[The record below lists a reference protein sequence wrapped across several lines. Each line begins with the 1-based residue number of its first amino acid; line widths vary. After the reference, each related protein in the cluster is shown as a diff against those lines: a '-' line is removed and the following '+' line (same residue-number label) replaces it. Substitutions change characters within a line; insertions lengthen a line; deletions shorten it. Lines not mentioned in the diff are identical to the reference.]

1 MILKPLKQLV
11 EFFLICFFLLIPGLS
26 YSEQTETKIS
36 ADTVTVSPDG
46 MLKAS
51 GNVVVKY
58 GQITV
63 KAEALSFNQKINS
76 ISVKEISEFYD
87 GQEIKFSADKADL
100 DGELSEGIIF
110 AARILLDEAIKIR
123 AEQVRLDNSGISS
136 AKGISRV
143 TSCEECE
150 DKDPNWYL
158 TASSAKR
165 DFENSN
171 IIYRNVTLRV
181 KGLPVA
187 YLPFLRMPDPTV
199 DRAQGFLVPEAA
211 LTSNLATGLKLP
223 YFVPIGLSRDILLT
237 PYFSTK
243 TNTFE
248 YRYRQKF
255 TNGDLVLNGS
265 ISNDE
270 LIKNKWRYFS
280 RAVGSFDM
288 LYDINIKFDL
298 GKVGD
303 DSYLGDYVYSEES
316 DFNSEINLGKTVVK
330 KHQFFDGNLSY
341 LKEKEQGSAL
351 DEYFALSGSYSRD
364 ISSVKIPGKLRLS
377 ANLNSSLNVND
388 DNSFSRPP
396 SSAQVGANYD
406 QVSFAGPIQFSQN
419 VFGNYNS
426 FVNSADAGVANE
438 EFSFQYGASSLMS
451 IPLYK
456 KGIGVN
462 TIFTPKFSVS
472 VNGQENDIMG
482 DFFIGSDEL
491 SWGNVYSG
499 KKISSLSESEEGVS
513 LSIGLEHEVFW
524 KNNHKMKL
532 WLAAAKIGG
541 LTYTPIIENG
551 LMDSNFN
558 YLGAFSYSKGKAKNL
573 SSNTLFSANGK
584 LLHGDFRGAYA
595 SENIELKG
603 NYEYL
608 NHAIDSRLQ
617 KDLKTFDF
625 ISSYNFL
632 DSLNVDIGGLYD
644 VTLDKMAKASI
655 GLGISLG
662 YWQYNINQEYLEE
675 ESDKFSLSAIYD
687 DECTRLNFSFEN
699 RYQELGASEP
709 VKSLT
714 FRVQLKPFAN
724 FVVSQGADQIIF

>member
-1 MILKPLKQLV
+1 MILKTLKQLV
-11 EFFLICFFLLIPGLS
+11 EFLLISVFLLMPVLA
-26 YSEQTETKIS
+26 YSDQTETKIS
-36 ADTVTVSPDG
+36 ADIITVSPDG
-46 MLKAS
+46 VLTALD
-51 GNVVVKY
+51 NVIVKY

-63 KAEALSFNQKINS
+63 KAEALSFNQKTNS
-76 ISVKEISEFYD
+76 ISVTEISEFYD
-87 GQEIKFSADKADL
+87 GQEIRFSADKADL

-123 AEQVRLDNSGISS
+123 AEEIRLDKSGISS

-150 DKDPNWYL
+150 DEDPNWYL

-171 IIYRNVTLRV
+171 IIYRNVTVRV

-187 YLPFLRMPDPTV
+187 YLPFLRMPDPSV

-223 YFVPIGLSRDILLT
+223 YFVPIGSSRDILLI

-243 TNTFE
+243 TNTVE

-255 TNGDLVLNGS
+255 TNGDLVVNGS
-265 ISNDE
+265 ISNDD
-270 LIKNKWRYFS
+270 LIKNKLRYFS
-280 RAVGSFDM
+280 RAVGSFDL

-316 DFNSEINLGKTVVK
+316 DFNSEIKLGKTVVK
-330 KHQFFDGNLSY
+330 KYQFFDGNFSY
-341 LKEKEQGSAL
+341 IKEKEQGSAL
-351 DEYFALSGSYSRD
+351 DEYFSLSGSYSRD
-364 ISSVKIPGKLRLS
+364 ISSVNTPGKLRLS

-396 SSAQVGANYD
+396 SSAKVGVNYD
-406 QVSFAGPIQFSQN
+406 QVNFFGPIQFSQN
-419 VFGNYNS
+419 AFGNYNS
-426 FVNSADAGVANE
+426 FVNSADSGIANE
-438 EFSFQYGASSLMS
+438 EFSFQYGVSSLIS

-456 KGIGVN
+456 KGIGKHAV
-462 TIFTPKFSVS
+462 FTPKFSVS
-472 VNGQENDIMG
+472 MNGQENDIMG

-499 KKISSLSESEEGVS
+499 KKISSLSESEEGLS
-513 LSIGLEHEVFW
+513 LSLGLEHEVFW
-524 KNNHKMKL
+524 ENNHKMKL
-532 WLAAAKIGG
+532 SMAAAKIGG
-541 LTYTPIIENG
+541 ITYIPASESG
-551 LMDSNFN
+551 LAGSKLN
-558 YLGAFSYSKGKAKNL
+558 YLGAFSYSNGKAKNL
-573 SSNTLFSANGK
+573 SSNTLFSSNGN
-584 LLHGDFRGAYA
+584 LLHGDFRGSYAY
-595 SENIELKG
+595 ENIKLKG

-608 NHAIDSRLQ
+608 HHDIDSRLQ

-625 ISSYNFL
+625 MSSYDFL
-632 DSLNVDIGGLYD
+632 GSFNIDTGGRYD
-644 VTLDKMAKASI
+644 LTRDAMANTSI
-655 GLGISLG
+655 GLGLSIG
-662 YWQYNINQEYLEE
+662 YWQYNINQEYLKE

-687 DECTRLNFSFEN
+687 DECTRLKFSFEN

-724 FVVSQGADQIIF
+724 FVVTQGADQTIF